1 MSFSCCRALH
11 FCYLKQTRDLKQTRA
26 SALSNYVISAL
37 IFAFRQCRKQ
47 RDLGGDRGNL
57 DGGSESLTHGHQG
70 SKRGKRL
77 GKENERGGER

>member
-11 FCYLKQTRDLKQTRA
+11 FCYLKRA
-26 SALSNYVISAL
+26 SALKNYAISAL
-37 IFAFRQCRKQ
+37 IFVFRQCREQ

-77 GKENERGGER
+77 GKENERGGEG